1 MRIPSEGED
10 ECVDRTPPCHLEMHL
25 STFGQ
30 SVLQM
35 AEVFYLNEE
44 SKTNPDFS
52 ALILYFSK
60 LNKILLHS
68 SSKSK
73 CFEGSYSI
81 QKVKLNN

>member
-1 MRIPSEGED
+1 VDNAYLGEARLGRVEAEGEA

-52 ALILYFSK
+52 ALILYF
-60 LNKILLHS
+60 L
-68 SSKSK
+68 
-73 CFEGSYSI
+73 
-81 QKVKLNN
+81 KLNNRQAKPP